1 MGCVKSSPS
10 YLSSSGHWVAGNT
23 ALDTVGTQAYL
34 RDKEALHFNVTRCL
48 VRHTKREN
56 VCKALHLMDDSIGE
70 GHAGLVCH
78 LWMPHLPYDLIDFL
92 LYSAWKDSIR
102 SVNEQQRVPLVPP
115 LPL

>member
-23 ALDTVGTQAYL
+23 DLDTVGTQAYL
-34 RDKEALHFNVTRCL
+34 RDKEALHFNVTRSL
-48 VRHTKREN
+48 VWQIHWDN
-56 VCKALHLMDDSIGE
+56 VCKALHLMNDSIGE

-102 SVNEQQRVPLVPP
+102 SVNEQQRVTLVPP